1 MVSLVELELTQHDIR
16 VLLASVKEAEGN
28 YTDSGRYAN
37 SKQVSEL
44 YAKLYK
50 QVFTYGQYEGA

>member
-1 MVSLVELELTQHDIR
+1 MTTLVELELTQQDVRI
-16 VLLASVKEAEGN
+16 LLSGIKQAESA
-28 YTDSGRYAN
+28 YTEDGRYKAC
-37 SKQVSEL
+37 KEVSEL

>member
-1 MVSLVELELTQHDIR
+1 MTTLVELELTQQDVR
-16 VLLASVKEAEGN
+16 VLLSSIKQAESA
-28 YTDSGRYAN
+28 YTDIGRYAN